1 MEDKNFAIIKKV
13 TQQILPGSSVILFG
27 SRAKGTN
34 RPDSDYDILIIIKDA
49 LDPRQKLQM
58 RTLIRNK
65 LRGSGIIADVLM
77 QSQAETQVKKT
88 LPGHIVRI
96 AFEEG
101 YQI

>member
-1 MEDKNFAIIKKV
+1 
-13 TQQILPGSSVILFG
+13 
-27 SRAKGTN
+27 
-34 RPDSDYDILIIIKDA
+34 
-49 LDPRQKLQM
+49 M